1 MSLRRLWVGATI
13 VVLAALLLA
22 PQLVAGESPSAL
34 DARARFSPPSL
45 AHPFGTDEGGRDVFA
60 RVVHGARLSL
70 GTSVVIVGVAAVLGT
85 AIGAL
90 SGWAGGWA
98 DRALMRVVDVF
109 LAFPYLVLAMAI
121 AASLG
126 RGMLAAVVALALVWW
141 PGYARMVRGQVLSLR
156 NELHVKA
163 ARTLGASGAQILRWH
178 VIPHTFR
185 ELNVRLTLDLGYAV
199 IALTGLSF
207 LGLGAQPPSPEW
219 GLLISNG
226 KEFVF
231 RAWWVAVFPG
241 LAIFLTVLNFVS
253 LGDLLARERR

>member
-1 MSLRRLWVGATI
+1 MSTRSVWVSATLL
-13 VVLAALLLA
+13 VLAVLLLA
-22 PQLVAGESPSAL
+22 PQLVAGDPSAL
-34 DARARFSPPSL
+34 DARGRFSPPSL
-45 AHPFGTDEGGRDVFA
+45 SHPFGTDEGGRDVFA

-70 GTSVVIVGVAAVLGT
+70 GTAVAIVAVAAAVGT
-85 AIGAL
+85 AIGAM
-90 SGWAGGWA
+90 SGWVGGWV
-98 DRALMRVVDVF
+98 DRATMRVVDVF

-126 RGMLAAVVALALVWW
+126 RGMLAAVVALVLVWW

-163 ARTLGASGAQILRWH
+163 ARTLGASGSQILRWH
-178 VIPHTFR
+178 VVPHTFR

-219 GLLISNG
+219 GLLIANG